1 MQGNTLRNVLVLTA
15 VALVAISALA
25 VIPAAD
31 ADSQEQE
38 YDEDLGVFWSYSIRF
53 SFSGYDATSVT
64 WDFGDGSEQV
74 TAWSVT
80 HGYPVTHD
88 YTDPGVY
95 YVTQTATNSEG
106 DSVAVYKVTVMGYP
120 YVEFISNGGTEVE
133 TIMMTSGGLNATA
146 ATEPAQP
153 TRDGFTFTGWY
164 TDRSCTQP
172 YDWSSTVTVP
182 VTLYAGWTEDSSEPG
197 TEPGGEEDTGGSND
211 DGNGLDVLAIALIV
225 VGIIVIIAA
234 LVSHFYPVAI
244 IGIIVT
250 IIGVLR
256 FAGVF

>member
-120 YVEFISNGGTEVE
+120 YVEFVSNGGTEVD
-133 TIMMTSGGLNATA
+133 TIMLTSGGLNAVA
-146 ATEPAQP
+146 AEEPAQP

-164 TDRSCTQP
+164 TDESCTQL
-172 YDWSSTVTVP
+172 YDWSSPVTLP
-182 VTLYAGWTEDSSEPG
+182 VTLYAGWSENGSEPG
-197 TEPGGEEDTGGSND
+197 GQGEAGD
-211 DGNGLDVLAIALIV
+211 DGDGIDVLAVALIV
-225 VGIIVIIAA
+225 IGIVVIIAA
-234 LVSHFYPVAI
+234 IASTFYPVAVIGIIAAI
-244 IGIIVT
+244 IGI
-250 IIGVLR
+250 LK